1 MVTGLGFAWVVHG
14 MHPGLT
20 DREVFLW
27 EGGREG
33 VLPYMAYTGTCCH
46 IGYGEGV
53 DRGKVRGIFSKWVCK

>member
-27 EGGREG
+27 EGGERG
-33 VLPYMAYTGTCCH
+33 GTPLYGVYGDVLPYR
-46 IGYGEGV
+46 V
-53 DRGKVRGIFSKWVCK
+53 W